1 MSVIISLLKK
11 YTLAALLLF
20 SCQQI
25 TVAQQKKKVLFI
37 GNSYTAYNNLPQL
50 TANVAL
56 STGDTL
62 IFDSN
67 TPGGQTFQGHFTNSQ
82 TTSKIQAGGWDF
94 VVLQEQSQL
103 PAFPIQQVQNQV
115 FPFAQKLDSMIHAAT
130 PCAQTLFYMTWGRK
144 NGDANNCQFLPDL
157 CTYEGMDNLLRERYM
172 IMANDNNALVSPVGA
187 VWRYLRAN
195 HPGIELYQS
204 DESHPTLE
212 GSYVAACA
220 FYTAIFRK
228 NPELI
233 TFNAGIT
240 ATVAD
245 QIKHA
250 AKLIVYDSLSHWNIG
265 ASDPVADFSYTSQ
278 TDQQLAFVNS
288 SQHATD
294 YTWDFGDGFTS
305 VEENPTHLYTAIGSY
320 TVTLIARH
328 CGQTDTL
335 KQVIVIQTLATP
347 PLENA
352 TILVYPNPTNDQLQ
366 VRATAMTEI
375 QLLDLTGRIVLV
387 ETVIN
392 SDAHTVLLNEI
403 PIGHY
408 TLKIRIGE
416 QDYFK
421 QIIKQ

>member
-1 MSVIISLLKK
+1 MSVTISFLKK

-50 TANVAL
+50 TASVAL

-115 FPFAQKLDSMIHAAT
+115 FPFAQKLDSLIHAAT

-172 IMANDNNALVSPVGA
+172 MMANDNNALVSPVGA

-233 TFNAGIT
+233 SFNAGIN

-250 AKLIVYDSLSHWNIG
+250 AKLIVYDSLSHWNID
-265 ASDPVADFSYTSQ
+265 AYDPIADFSYTAQ
-278 TDQQLAFVNS
+278 TNQLAFENE
-288 SQHATD
+288 SQAATD
-294 YTWDFGDGFTS
+294 YLWDFGDGFTS
-305 VEENPTHLYTAIGSY
+305 TEENPTHAYAATGSY
-320 TVTLIARH
+320 TVILIATR
-328 CGQTDTL
+328 CGQTDTAE
-335 KQVIVIQTLATP
+335 QVIVINILETP
-347 PLENA
+347 SVETPSIA
-352 TILVYPNPTNDQLQ
+352 IYPNPVGDQLHIRSAEMAE
-366 VRATAMTEI
+366 VR
-375 QLLDLTGRIVLV
+375 LLDLTGRTVLV
-387 ETVIN
+387 EKMMNNGEQIL
-392 SDAHTVLLNEI
+392 LLNQVSK
-403 PIGHY
+403 GHY
-408 TLKIRIGE
+408 TLQILTGDHTYTE
-416 QDYFK
+416 P
-421 QIIKQ
+421 IIKK